1 MHHQNKKSFLM
12 GCYNLAVIGT
22 PVEKVW
28 PALRDNLRRL
38 VVNKSKKGRRMRRAP
53 GDLFRSK

>member
-1 MHHQNKKSFLM
+1 M

-28 PALRDNLRRL
+28 PALRDNLRWL